1 MLKFCKKQALQ
12 QLQIEFLA
20 ERSNSGSK
28 DLNDRIKDLNDRMT
42 SGFNKTDRWLM
53 LLVGAVSSLLKS
65 YFQSD

>member
-1 MLKFCKKQALQ
+1 MQETSLQ

-42 SGFNKTDRWLM
+42 GCFKDTNDRIKDLNDRM
-53 LLVGAVSSLLKS
+53 TITFLLQYSTNGT
-65 YFQSD
+65 